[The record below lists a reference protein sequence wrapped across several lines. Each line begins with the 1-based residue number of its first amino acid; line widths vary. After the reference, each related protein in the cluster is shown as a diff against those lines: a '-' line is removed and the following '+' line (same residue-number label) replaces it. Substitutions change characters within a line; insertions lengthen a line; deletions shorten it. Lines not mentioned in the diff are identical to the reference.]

1 MLQGGDGASSRAL
14 PTGKGSFQKH
24 LKIVWTLP
32 WARPKCGSTGECT
45 NSTGNAFMGLARVS
59 CSEQSPFTG
68 IIPSLSSATP
78 RAAPSPAG
86 QLSAHCAHCAVRTQP
101 GCPVTHSG
109 CDLWC
114 HSCHSST
121 AQLSLASAWI
131 CLQRGFPHQSSLK
144 CIPSAFR
151 KGHSLRVFGDVRAAF
166 WN

>member
-121 AQLSLASAWI
+121 AQLSLDLSAKGI
-131 CLQRGFPHQSSLK
+131 STPIQPEVHPK
-144 CIPSAFR
+144 CIQE
-151 KGHSLRVFGDVRAAF
+151 RALPEGVWGCQGCF
-166 WN
+166 LELK